1 MFFSYLDSRTA
12 KKSKLVFGNQR
23 YFATFVNENF
33 FKTCLQNLKLN
44 KTNETKTTFC
54 VACNRPQRCCL

>member
-33 FKTCLQNLKLN
+33 LNLFAKPKT
-44 KTNETKTTFC
+44 
-54 VACNRPQRCCL
+54 